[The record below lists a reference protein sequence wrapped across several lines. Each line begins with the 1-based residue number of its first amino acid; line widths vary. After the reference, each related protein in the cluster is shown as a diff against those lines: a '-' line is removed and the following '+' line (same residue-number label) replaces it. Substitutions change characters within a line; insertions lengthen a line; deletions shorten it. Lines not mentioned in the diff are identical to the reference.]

1 MKCLARRLK
10 EARELKG
17 FTQKEV
23 SEALKVSIGTISGY
37 ERGYREPNLYMLQ
50 KLSEFYGISLSS
62 LISEDNHSSNI
73 GKVIKMRRKSLN
85 WTQSDLSK
93 AINVSP
99 QVISN
104 WERQYTSPSSE
115 DIKMLAE
122 AMNCTADYL
131 LGKTDNPSE
140 TDGSAI
146 ERFFDDPE
154 LEMWYKDM
162 PKEMDEDELRKLK
175 QMWEIMKDK

>member
-23 SEALKVSIGTISGY
+23 SEALKISIGTISGY
-37 ERGYREPNLYMLQ
+37 ERGYREPNLSILQ

-115 DIKMLAE
+115 DIKVLAE
-122 AMNCTADYL
+122 VMDCTTDFL
-131 LGKTDNPSE
+131 LGKTDDPTPRKHDE
-140 TDGSAI
+140 L
-146 ERFFDDPE
+146 FFDDPI
-154 LEMWYKDM
+154 LNQWYKEI
-162 PKEMDEDELRKLK
+162 PKEINENEFRKLK